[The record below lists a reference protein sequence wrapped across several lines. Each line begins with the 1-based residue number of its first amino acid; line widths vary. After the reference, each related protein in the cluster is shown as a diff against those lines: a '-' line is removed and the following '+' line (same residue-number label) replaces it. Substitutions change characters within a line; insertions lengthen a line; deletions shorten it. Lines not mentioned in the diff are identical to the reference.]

1 MQNYM
6 CPACKATWEIDLE
19 RESDFE
25 GGPINPVVG
34 RDTLSAVDA
43 TRSANFPACPNCGA
57 RGRLMTPDEYTVA
70 ETADLPAPDM
80 RAALRDREEDL
91 RKQGR

>member
-1 MQNYM
+1 MRNYM

-19 RESDFE
+19 RENDSE
-25 GGPINPVVG
+25 GGPTNPVVG
-34 RDTLSAVDA
+34 GGTPSAAEA
-43 TRSANFPACPNCGA
+43 TYSANFPACPSCGS
-57 RGRLMTPDEYTVA
+57 RGQLMTPDDYTVS